1 MRNPQISFELSI
13 APEGGT
19 YCQFADGSSVTIT
32 RYGAGYDFA
41 VAFLRL
47 FGIHHPRAVE
57 SAKMWVRRMLGNAK
71 VTAREETCLV
81 ASTCANC
88 AFGIRDH
95 QPDYDFDG
103 QFHYEYA
110 PCPVRDVCPYNG
122 YRSRAADNSICNPA
136 FSIGL
141 RGAELRAADLLAH
154 TGMTIAGIAAEM
166 ECSERTVRNRA
177 SLIYRRLGL
186 SGREALI
193 DLGRGRRFAA

>member
-1 MRNPQISFELSI
+1 MRNPHIPFEFSI

-19 YCQFADGSSVTIT
+19 YCQFADGHSVTIT
-32 RYGAGYDFA
+32 RSGIGYDFA
-41 VAFLRL
+41 LTFLNI
-47 FGIHHPRAVE
+47 FGVNHHRAIE
-57 SAKMWVRRMLGNAK
+57 SAKTWVRRMLGTTE

-103 QFHYEYA
+103 RFHYEYA

-122 YRSRAADNSICNPA
+122 YRGHAAADSICNPA

-141 RGAELRAADLLAH
+141 RGTSLRIADLLAH
-154 TGMTIAGIAAEM
+154 TGLTLAGIAAELDYT
-166 ECSERTVRNRA
+166 EGTVRNKA
-177 SLIYRRLGL
+177 SKIYEQLGL